1 MKKTRSRKAVVA
13 ARRAA
18 AARLVVP
25 VEDRRSGLDR
35 RKRPRQT
42 QDRRLLGPKTA
53 AKMAKVRIARDVDY
67 IAESVKRGDWR
78 EVVRVASGIVGEV
91 ANFARAGAL
100 LPLGLLG
107 ADLPQLTERMREGIE
122 PARETE
128 AERPVILL
136 HGWFHNRT
144 GFSLMARRL
153 RGTGRR
159 HVFAIDLPTVTTTI
173 QRMAQMLDDKVDHVC
188 ALTGAKHVDMVAHS
202 LGGLIAR
209 WWIHHE
215 GGGKRIKHLV
225 TLGAPHKGT
234 ALAAFVPIGSG
245 KAVNVGSDVVQA
257 LDVPPPSGVKITSI
271 WSDMDYLILPPDDV
285 SWHPREGN
293 VRVRYVGHMSLLYSK
308 RVFEEVRS
316 ALGGAS

>member
-1 MKKTRSRKAVVA
+1 MKKNRSRKAVAA

-18 AARLVVP
+18 SARLMVP

-35 RKRPRQT
+35 RGVPRESA
-42 QDRRLLGPKTA
+42 DRRVGPKTA
-53 AKMAKVRIARDVDY
+53 AKMARVRIARDVDFL
-67 IAESVKRGDWR
+67 AKSVKRGDWA

-91 ANFARAGAL
+91 ANFARAGAM
-100 LPLGLLG
+100 LPLALLG
-107 ADLPQLTERMREGIE
+107 PDLPLLTERMREARE
-122 PARETE
+122 PNRETE
-128 AERPVILL
+128 AERPVLLL

-144 GFSLMARRL
+144 GFAQMARRL
-153 RGTGRR
+153 RGAGRR
-159 HVFAIDLPTVTTTI
+159 HVFAIDMPTVTTTV
-173 QRMAQMLDDKVDHVC
+173 QRMAQILDDKVDHVC

-209 WWIHHE
+209 WWLHHE
-215 GGGKRIKHLV
+215 GGAKRLKHLV

-257 LDVPPPSGVKITSI
+257 LDVPPPPGVKITSI
-271 WSDMDYLILPPDDV
+271 WSDMDYLILPPENV

-293 VRVRYVGHMSLLYSK
+293 LRVRYVGHMSLLYSK
-308 RVFEEVRS
+308 RVFDEVWQ
-316 ALGGAS
+316 ALGGEP